1 MVSSLTQADVARLLT
16 EPSASAR
23 AEVADKL
30 AREIDSSLLTEAE
43 LQIAHD
49 IIRAMAKD
57 VELAVR
63 RALSQSL
70 RGAKHLPHDVA
81 LRLAN
86 DVEAVALPIL
96 ANSPVVTDT
105 DLLELIRHGSAQKQ
119 ETIAGRAGVS
129 RTGRRRFGHPGQR
142 NRRCG
147 ADGQR
152 PGPDCS
158 GEPGNRA

>member
-1 MVSSLTQADVARLLT
+1 MASSLTQADVARLLS
-16 EPSASAR
+16 EPSASVR

-30 AREIDSSLLTEAE
+30 AREIDSALLTEAE

-63 RALSQSL
+63 SALSQSL
-70 RGAKHLPHDVA
+70 RGARHLPHDVA

-105 DLLELIRHGSAQKQ
+105 DLMELIRHGSAQKQ

-129 RTGRRRFGHPGQR
+129 EQV
-142 NRRCG
+142 
-147 ADGQR
+147 ADALATQGSETAVAVLMGNAHAR
-152 PGPDCS
+152 IAA
-158 GEPGNRA
+158 GEPGHRA